1 MTKTTRTIVSACLA
15 GAACRYDGRAKPDAD
30 IVSAVQRG
38 EMVAMCAEV
47 LGDLPTPR
55 PAAEIV
61 GGDGSAVLDGTARV
75 MTITGDD
82 VTAEFVAGA
91 ERVADAAVALGATH
105 AILQDRSPSCG
116 CGRIYDGSFSGTLI
130 EGDGVA
136 AASLMR
142 RGITIAVRRGISSP
156 HEASA

>member
-1 MTKTTRTIVSACLA
+1 MTETTRTIVSACLA
-15 GAACRYDGRAKPDAD
+15 GAACRYDGRAKPDAE
-30 IVSAVQRG
+30 VVAAVQRG
-38 EMVAMCAEV
+38 EMIPLCAEV

-61 GGDGSAVLDGTARV
+61 GGDGSAVLDGAARV
-75 MTITGDD
+75 VTNTGDD

-116 CGRIYDGSFSGTLI
+116 CGRIYDGSFSGELI
-130 EGDGVA
+130 DGDGVTA
-136 AASLMR
+136 AALTR
-142 RGITIAVRRGISSP
+142 RGLTISVRRGT
-156 HEASA
+156 SAPRDVSA

>member
-1 MTKTTRTIVSACLA
+1 MTESTRTIVSACLA
-15 GAACRYDGRAKPDAD
+15 GAACRYDGRAKPDAE
-30 IVSAVQRG
+30 IVAAVQRG
-38 EMVAMCAEV
+38 EMIPLCAEV
-47 LGDLPTPR
+47 LGELPTPR

-75 MTITGDD
+75 VTNTGGD

-116 CGRIYDGSFSGTLI
+116 CGRIYDGSFSGALI
-130 EGDGVA
+130 DGNGVTA
-136 AASLMR
+136 AALSR
-142 RGITIAVRRGISSP
+142 RGLTITVRRGVSAP
-156 HEASA
+156 QASA